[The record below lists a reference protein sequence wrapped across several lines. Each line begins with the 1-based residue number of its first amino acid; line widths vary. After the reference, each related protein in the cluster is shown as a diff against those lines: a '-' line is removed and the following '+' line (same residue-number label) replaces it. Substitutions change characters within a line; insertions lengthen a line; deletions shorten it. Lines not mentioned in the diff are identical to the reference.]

1 MSDLS
6 SSKGAHF
13 LQKKV
18 KESPYEH
25 YLAKRSSLINL
36 SPGKSFSEKDF
47 ELVFRE
53 YFPFLCAFAKKYVQ
67 DPDEC
72 KDIVHNVFLN
82 LWQKQNTLDLS
93 IPIKSYLFKSVH
105 NRCLNYLRD
114 NKRIVRHDLIADSEA
129 IPDHIESRD
138 YLEES
143 ELEMKI
149 SAAIDDLPEKCRR
162 IFQLSR
168 FEDKKYREIAELE
181 GLSVKSIEEQMSKA
195 LRILREKLS
204 EYLIVFYFFTQFIP
218 GL

>member
-1 MSDLS
+1 MSS
-6 SSKGAHF
+6 
-13 LQKKV
+13 
-18 KESPYEH
+18 
-25 YLAKRSSLINL
+25 
-36 SPGKSFSEKDF
+36 GKSFSEKDF

-53 YFPFLCAFAKKYVQ
+53 YFPYLCAFAKKYVA
-67 DPDEC
+67 DADEC

-82 LWQKQNTLDLS
+82 LWQKQESIDLS
-93 IPIKSYLFKSVH
+93 VPIKAYLFKSVH
-105 NRCLNYLRD
+105 NRCLNFLRD
-114 NKRIVRHDLIADSEA
+114 NKKIVHHDLIANSEA

-143 ELEMKI
+143 ELEMRI
-149 SAAIDDLPEKCRR
+149 TSAINDLPEKCRR

-168 FEDKKYREIAELE
+168 FEGKKYKEIAEIE

-204 EYLIVFYFFTQFIP
+204 EYLIILYFFLPFIP

>member
-1 MSDLS
+1 MS
-6 SSKGAHF
+6 
-13 LQKKV
+13 
-18 KESPYEH
+18 P
-25 YLAKRSSLINL
+25 R
-36 SPGKSFSEKDF
+36 KSFTEKDF

-53 YFPFLCAFAKKYVQ
+53 YFPYLCAFAKKYVA

-82 LWQKQNTLDLS
+82 LWKKQDSIDLN

-114 NKRIVRHDLIADSEA
+114 HKKIVHHDLIAKTEA
-129 IPDHIESRD
+129 IPDHVESRD

-143 ELEMKI
+143 ELEMQI
-149 SAAIDDLPEKCRR
+149 VAAIDSLPEKCRR

-168 FEDKKYREIAELE
+168 FEGKKYREIAEIE

-195 LRILREKLS
+195 LRILRGKLS
-204 EYLIVFYFFTQFIP
+204 EYLIILYFFIQFIP

>member
-1 MSDLS
+1 M
-6 SSKGAHF
+6 
-13 LQKKV
+13 
-18 KESPYEH
+18 
-25 YLAKRSSLINL
+25 

-53 YFPFLCAFAKKYVQ
+53 YFPYLCAFAKKYVA

-82 LWQKQNTLDLS
+82 LWQKQDTIDLS
-93 IPIKSYLFKSVH
+93 IPIKAYLFKSVH

-114 NKRIVRHDLIADSEA
+114 NKKIVRHDLISESEA
-129 IPDHIESRD
+129 VPDYIESRD

-143 ELEMKI
+143 ELEI
-149 SAAIDDLPEKCRR
+149 QIASAVDGLPDKCRR

-168 FEDKKYREIAELE
+168 FEGKKYREIAEIE

-195 LRILREKLS
+195 LRILRKKLS
-204 EYLIVFYFFTQFIP
+204 EYLIIFYFFIQFIP
-218 GL
+218 G